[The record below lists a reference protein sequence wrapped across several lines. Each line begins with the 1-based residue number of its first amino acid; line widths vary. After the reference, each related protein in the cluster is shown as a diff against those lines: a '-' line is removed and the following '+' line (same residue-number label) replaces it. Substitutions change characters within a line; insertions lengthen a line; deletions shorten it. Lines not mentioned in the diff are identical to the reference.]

1 MTGGHAPLERYAV
14 AAIQFEPEFGE
25 KEENIRRLLGLV
37 DEAARQG
44 ARLIVTP
51 EMATTGY
58 CWYDREE
65 IRPHVEPIPGPTTE
79 RFAQVAR
86 ERGCY
91 VVVGMPEVASE
102 TGIFY
107 NSAALVGPAGL
118 VGVYRKTHS
127 YISEPKWAKDG
138 DLGLPVW
145 HTPLGRLGILICMD
159 ADYFEPARLLA
170 LQGADVLCFPTNWL
184 EEKSPSAAWMARAFE
199 NGCYLIAANRYGC
212 ERGVQFSGGSAVLDP
227 DGSIQ
232 AMLDTGD
239 GVVLGEV
246 SLARAREKSFR
257 PGGPPD
263 KLHARRPDLYDTLT
277 LNAYLWNPLRFHG
290 LYGHRPLPPGRRS
303 TVAVA
308 QLAPAPGD
316 PVANL
321 RAIAGV
327 IEGLPAEVELVVFPE
342 YALTGPPAFREQA
355 RRWALADCSGP
366 VAELIDLAARRR
378 LHIVAGLLERVG
390 DEIYSTAVLVGP
402 EGERARYRKAH
413 PIGPER
419 DWCVAGRSR
428 PPVVDLPLGRVG
440 LLLGSDLCFPEI
452 VRALALAG
460 CDLLAVPAGPR
471 LPPVRRLGPTAVP
484 LEPPAVTGE
493 DPVHFH
499 LARVRAIE
507 SNCYLAFASLPVP
520 LGIGH
525 SAVCGPTPAF
535 RAGELVLGP
544 DESGVVVREMDT
556 TNLESE
562 YPTCAVRAKDYLKM
576 RQPHLYDLLQVAEPP
591 AL

>member
-1 MTGGHAPLERYAV
+1 MAGRVEPLERYTV
-14 AAIQFEPEFGE
+14 AAIQFEPVLGE
-25 KEENIRRLLGLV
+25 KEANLRRLLELV
-37 DEAARQG
+37 EEAARRG

-86 ERGCY
+86 EHGCY
-91 VVVGMPEVASE
+91 VVVGMPEVAPE

-138 DLGLPVW
+138 DLGLSVW
-145 HTPLGRLGILICMD
+145 ETPLGRLGILICMD

-227 DGSIQ
+227 DGSVQ
-232 AMLDTGD
+232 ALLDTGD
-239 GVVLGEV
+239 GAVLGEV
-246 SLARAREKSFR
+246 SLARAREKAFS
-257 PGGPPD
+257 PGGPPE
-263 KLHARRPDLYDTLT
+263 KLSARRPDLYETLT
-277 LNAYLWNPLRFHG
+277 LNAYLWNPLQFHG

-316 PVANL
+316 PGANL
-321 RAIAGV
+321 RAIAEV
-327 IEGLPAEVELVVFPE
+327 TERLPAEAELVVFPE
-342 YALTGPPAFREQA
+342 YALTGPPSDREQA

-366 VAELIDLAARRR
+366 VAELAELAARRR
-378 LHIVAGLLERVG
+378 LHIVAGLLEQVG
-390 DEIYSTAVLVGP
+390 DDLYSSAVLVSP
-402 EGERARYRKAH
+402 EGEIVRYRKAH

-419 DWCVAGRSR
+419 GWCTVGRSR
-428 PPVVDLPLGRVG
+428 PPAIDLPLGRVG

-452 VRALALAG
+452 ARALALAG
-460 CDLLAVPAGPR
+460 CDLLAVPAGPG
-471 LPPVRRLGPTAVP
+471 LPPVRGLGPTAVP

-507 SNCYLAFASLPVP
+507 NNCYLAFASLPVP
-520 LGIGH
+520 LGTGH
-525 SAVCGPTPAF
+525 SAVFGPTSAF
-535 RAGELVLGP
+535 RAGEMVLGAG
-544 DESGVVVREMDT
+544 ESGVVVREVDT

-562 YPTCAVRAKDYLKM
+562 YPTCAVRAKDYLRM

-591 AL
+591 EV